1 MTGVTLNEKH
11 CTRDLG
17 LYLTDA
23 VIAAPEVQ
31 TSYAS
36 VPGGD
41 GYLDLSTALDGEI
54 HYKGREIK
62 LSFETSRRFA
72 GKNWPELLAQ
82 FYELVHGQSLK
93 LCFDE
98 DPDWYY
104 TGRGTATD
112 FTRSGEK
119 LTLKASVYCQPYKIR
134 KTVSSAAS
142 TLTTADKVLTLIN
155 QGRKVTPTVEVTA
168 ETKITWQG
176 SSIALS
182 AGTHTVA
189 SIRIPTG
196 RSTLSAR
203 TTSGTG
209 EITLRWNEVML

>member
-62 LSFETSRRFA
+62 LSFRIRDRFCH
-72 GKNWPELLAQ
+72 NFQ
-82 FYELVHGQSLK
+82 
-93 LCFDE
+93 
-98 DPDWYY
+98 
-104 TGRGTATD
+104 T
-112 FTRSGEK
+112 
-119 LTLKASVYCQPYKIR
+119 SVY
-134 KTVSSAAS
+134 SS
-142 TLTTADKVLTLIN
+142 LRRVPFN
-155 QGRKVTPTVEVTA
+155 
-168 ETKITWQG
+168 
-176 SSIALS
+176 
-182 AGTHTVA
+182 
-189 SIRIPTG
+189 
-196 RSTLSAR
+196 AR
-203 TTSGTG
+203 RHIQK
-209 EITLRWNEVML
+209 ELFLMD

>member
-1 MTGVTLNEKH
+1 M
-11 CTRDLG
+11 
-17 LYLTDA
+17 
-23 VIAAPEVQ
+23 
-31 TSYAS
+31 
-36 VPGGD
+36 
-41 GYLDLSTALDGEI
+41 
-54 HYKGREIK
+54 
-62 LSFETSRRFA
+62 
-72 GKNWPELLAQ
+72 
-82 FYELVHGQSLK
+82 
-93 LCFDE
+93 
-98 DPDWYY
+98 
-104 TGRGTATD
+104 
-112 FTRSGEK
+112 
-119 LTLKASVYCQPYKIR
+119 R

>member
-31 TSYAS
+31 TSYAA
-36 VPGGD
+36 VPGRD

-54 HYKGREIK
+54 HYKAREIK

-82 FYELVHGQSLK
+82 FYELVHGQSLN

-104 TGRGTATD
+104 TGRGAVTD

-119 LTLKASVYCQPYKIR
+119 LTLKASVYCQPYKVS
-134 KTVSSAAS
+134 KTISSAESA
-142 TLTTADKVLTLIN
+142 LTTADKVLTLTN

-182 AGTHTVA
+182 AGTHEVTG
-189 SIRIPTG
+189 IRIPTG
-196 RSTLSAR
+196 SSTLSAR

-209 EITLRWNEVML
+209 KITLRWNEVML

>member
-11 CTRDLG
+11 CARDLG

-23 VIAAPEVQ
+23 DIDAPEVQ
-31 TSYAS
+31 TSYAA
-36 VPGGD
+36 VPGRD

-54 HYKGREIK
+54 HYKSREIK
-62 LSFETSRRFA
+62 LSFETSRHFA

-82 FYELVHGQSLK
+82 FYELVHGQSLN

-104 TGRGTATD
+104 TGRGTVTD

-119 LTLKASVYCQPYKIR
+119 LTLKASVYCQPYKVS
-134 KTVSSAAS
+134 KTSSSAESA
-142 TLTTADKVLTLIN
+142 LTTADKVLTLTN

-182 AGTHTVA
+182 AGTHEVTG
-189 SIRIPTG
+189 IRIPTG
-196 RSTLSAR
+196 SSTLSAR

-209 EITLRWNEVML
+209 KITLRWNEVML

>member
-23 VIAAPEVQ
+23 DIGAPEVQ
-31 TSYAS
+31 TSYAT
-36 VPGGD
+36 VPGRD
-41 GYLDLSTALDGEI
+41 GYLDLSTALDGGI
-54 HYKGREIK
+54 HYKGREIR

-82 FYELVHGQSLK
+82 FYALVHGQSLK

-104 TGRGTATD
+104 TGRGSVTD

-119 LTLKASVYCQPYKIR
+119 LTLKASVYCQPFRAYR
-134 KTVSSAAS
+134 ELTCVQSEVTENETVLQ
-142 TLTTADKVLTLIN
+142 LTNGGRSVMPTLIC
-155 QGRKVTPTVEVTA
+155 TVETRLIWQ
-168 ETKITWQG
+168 EQTIT
-176 SSIALS
+176 LS
-182 AGTHTVA
+182 AGSHRVPGLLLPAGQSELTAAAV
-189 SIRIPTG
+189 
-196 RSTLSAR
+196 
-203 TTSGTG
+203 SGTG
-209 EITLRWNEVML
+209 KLTVQWREEAL